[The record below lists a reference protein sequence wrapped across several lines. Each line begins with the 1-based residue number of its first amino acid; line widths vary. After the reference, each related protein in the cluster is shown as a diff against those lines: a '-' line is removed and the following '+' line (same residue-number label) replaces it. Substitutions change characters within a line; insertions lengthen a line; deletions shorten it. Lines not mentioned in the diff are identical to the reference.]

1 MKAERRYSLKGKKFI
16 PSLFLKEKKFDKKQ
30 MIEQAIFYE
39 RSGGDGLLIW
49 DQTKSQAEHEKAL
62 RAIKEVCRH
71 TDFPVI
77 GAGNVRKMEDV
88 KKLLYGG
95 CTIAAIDFLGEAS
108 LSLAKEVGEKFGK
121 EKIALI
127 IDNSLT
133 EEKEKQVAK
142 AYGSIFLLTDVKKLA
157 PCLDMELLP
166 ILPLC
171 EKGEDIEKI
180 LREKGIYGIS
190 GPCISSESFAF
201 LEEKEKLRE
210 KGIPMDLLEG
220 KLPFESLKKD
230 SHGLIPVIAQ
240 DYQTNQV
247 LMMAYMNQE
256 AYEKTLKTG
265 MMTYYSRS
273 RQELWIK
280 GLTSGHFQYVKSLW
294 ADCDKDTILAKVA
307 PIGPACHTGK
317 TSCFF
322 EEIVVTDSK
331 QRNPMTVL
339 EEVYHII
346 LQRKL
351 HPKDGS
357 YTNYLLEKGVDKI
370 LKKLG
375 EEGTEIIIAAKN
387 PDPEEIKY
395 EVSDFLYH
403 LMVLMVEK
411 NVTWE
416 DIMRELAER

>member
-1 MKAERRYSLKGKKFI
+1 
-16 PSLFLKEKKFDKKQ
+16 
-30 MIEQAIFYE
+30 MIEKAVFYE
-39 RSGGDGLLIW
+39 RAGGDGLLIW
-49 DQTKSQAEHEKAL
+49 DQTKSQGEHEKAL
-62 RAIKEVCRH
+62 STIKEVCRH

-95 CTIAAIDFLGEAS
+95 CTIAAMDFLGKAS

-127 IDNSLT
+127 LDHSLT
-133 EEKEKQVAK
+133 GEKEKQVAK
-142 AYGSIFLLTDVKKLA
+142 AYGSIFLLTNVKELA
-157 PCLDMELLP
+157 SCLSMDLLP
-166 ILPLC
+166 VLPFC
-171 EKGEDIEKI
+171 EQGENIENI
-180 LREKGIYGIS
+180 LREKGVYGIS
-190 GPCISSESFAF
+190 GPCISHESFAF
-201 LEEKEKLRE
+201 RKEKEKLYN
-210 KGIPMDLLEG
+210 KGIPMNLLEG
-220 KLPFESLKKD
+220 KLSFASLKTD
-230 SHGLIPVIAQ
+230 SHGLIPVITQ
-240 DYQTNQV
+240 DYKTNQV
-247 LMMAYMNQE
+247 LMLAYMNEE
-256 AYEKTLKTG
+256 AYEQTLKTG
-265 MMTYYSRS
+265 RMTYYSRS

-294 ADCDKDTILAKVA
+294 TDCDKDTILAKVA
-307 PIGPACHTGK
+307 SIGPACHTGAV
-317 TSCFF
+317 SCFF
-322 EEIVVTDSK
+322 EEIVTTESK
-331 QRNPMTVL
+331 EKNLMAVL
-339 EEVYHII
+339 EEVYHVI

-351 HPKDGS
+351 HPKEGS

-416 DIMRELAER
+416 DIMRELADR

>member
-1 MKAERRYSLKGKKFI
+1 M
-16 PSLFLKEKKFDKKQ
+16 
-30 MIEQAIFYE
+30 
-39 RSGGDGLLIW
+39 
-49 DQTKSQAEHEKAL
+49 
-62 RAIKEVCRH
+62 
-71 TDFPVI
+71 
-77 GAGNVRKMEDV
+77 
-88 KKLLYGG
+88 
-95 CTIAAIDFLGEAS
+95 
-108 LSLAKEVGEKFGK
+108 
-121 EKIALI
+121 
-127 IDNSLT
+127 
-133 EEKEKQVAK
+133 
-142 AYGSIFLLTDVKKLA
+142 
-157 PCLDMELLP
+157 
-166 ILPLC
+166 
-171 EKGEDIEKI
+171 
-180 LREKGIYGIS
+180 
-190 GPCISSESFAF
+190 
-201 LEEKEKLRE
+201 
-210 KGIPMDLLEG
+210 
-220 KLPFESLKKD
+220 
-230 SHGLIPVIAQ
+230 
-240 DYQTNQV
+240 
-247 LMMAYMNQE
+247 
-256 AYEKTLKTG
+256 
-265 MMTYYSRS
+265 
-273 RQELWIK
+273 
-280 GLTSGHFQYVKSLW
+280 KSLW

>member
-1 MKAERRYSLKGKKFI
+1 MKTERRHKLKGKKFI
-16 PSLFLKEKKFDKKQ
+16 PSLFLEEKNFDKKQ
-30 MIEQAIFYE
+30 ILEQAVFYE

-49 DQTKSQAEHEKAL
+49 DKTKSQGEHEKVL
-62 RAIKEVCRH
+62 STIKEVCRH

-77 GAGNVRKMEDV
+77 GAGNIKKMEDV

-95 CTIAAIDFLGEAS
+95 CKIAAIDFGGEAS

-121 EKIALI
+121 EKIAFI
-127 IDNSLT
+127 IDNPLT
-133 EEKEKQVAK
+133 ESKEKEAAK
-142 AYGSIFLLTDVKKLA
+142 AYGSIFLLPDIKNLA
-157 PCLDMELLP
+157 PYLSMDLLP
-166 ILPLC
+166 VLPLC
-171 EKGEDIEKI
+171 DQGENIENI
-180 LREKGIYGIS
+180 LREKGVFGIS
-190 GPCISSESFAF
+190 GPCISYESFAF
-201 LEEKEKLRE
+201 REEKERIYE
-210 KGIPMDLLEG
+210 KGIPMNLLKG
-220 KLPFESLKKD
+220 KLPFESLKQD
-230 SHGLIPVIAQ
+230 SHGLIPVITQ
-240 DYQTNQV
+240 DDKTNQV
-247 LMMAYMNQE
+247 LMLAYMNKE

-265 MMTYYSRS
+265 IMTYYSRS
-273 RQELWIK
+273 RKELWIK

-307 PIGPACHTGK
+307 PIGPACHTGAV
-317 TSCFF
+317 SCFF
-322 EEIVVTDSK
+322 EEIVKTESK

-339 EEVYHII
+339 EELYHII

-351 HPKDGS
+351 YPKEGS

-416 DIMRELAER
+416 DIMRELADR